1 MLKVYTGNK
10 EILKSIKVDYAF
22 PETQLSYKEQFE
34 WIRSHYKENI
44 SIFTYSRCIFDY
56 LDVLVKNSVL
66 TKQNSSILYIDDNLN
81 HLDLIERD
89 DSSIF
94 QYRIIDDEAF
104 YPEMDLLEHRCGFD
118 KDIKWLL

>member
-56 LDVLVKNSVL
+56 LDVLVKNGVL
-66 TKQNSSILYIDDNLN
+66 TKQNSSILYIVIL
-81 HLDLIERD
+81 LL
-89 DSSIF
+89 F
-94 QYRIIDDEAF
+94 YRKLRPCRNCHQQSPLF
-104 YPEMDLLEHRCGFD
+104 L
-118 KDIKWLL
+118 

>member
-56 LDVLVKNSVL
+56 LDVLIKNNVL
-66 TKQNSSILYIDDNLN
+66 TKQNSSILYIDDDLN
-81 HLDLIERD
+81 HIDLVERD

-104 YPEMDLLEHRCGFD
+104 YPETDLLEHRCGFD